1 MHCKRL
7 IGKRNNQSITKKSD
21 WLSLSDQLCFNFADS
36 LYHKYYDDFARSFTV
51 LFIDLKYSVKYIRY
65 NLYLPYLPYLPCLPY
80 LPYLLYLFII
90 S

>member
-21 WLSLSDQLCFNFADS
+21 WLSLSDQQCFNFADL
-36 LYHKYYDDFARSFTV
+36 LYHIDYDDFARSLTV

-65 NLYLPYLPYLPCLPY
+65 NLYLPYF
-80 LPYLLYLFII
+80 LYLFII